1 MVQGKICLGRGKTRH
16 FCKMTTNQIIR
27 AAAAQLPGYL
37 RLCKK
42 NDRKK
47 HIRFKL
53 FLPCQA
59 LLTN

>member
-1 MVQGKICLGRGKTRH
+1 MVQGKICLGQRKARH

-42 NDRKK
+42 MIEKNTFDLSYFCLVK
-47 HIRFKL
+47 HYK
-53 FLPCQA
+53 
-59 LLTN
+59 